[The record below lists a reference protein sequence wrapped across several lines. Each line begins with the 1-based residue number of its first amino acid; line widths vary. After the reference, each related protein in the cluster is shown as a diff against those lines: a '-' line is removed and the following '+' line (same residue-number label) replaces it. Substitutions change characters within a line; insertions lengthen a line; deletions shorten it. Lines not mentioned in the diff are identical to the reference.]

1 MGKLKDNKAISISF
15 FPLRQ
20 TETREMFPHV
30 ITTNWSHVRFG
41 LLDLNDM
48 SVYLESRRTTWTLF
62 MHCPKYLHNDSV
74 LQKKNVFSPSAK
86 LKLFLQGLFLYFYK
100 L

>member
-1 MGKLKDNKAISISF
+1 
-15 FPLRQ
+15 
-20 TETREMFPHV
+20 MFPHV

-74 LQKKNVFSPSAK
+74 LQKKKRFFTISKVKIILTRFIFV
-86 LKLFLQGLFLYFYK
+86 FLQTLAKPCEVSQGELTRTFK
-100 L
+100 LHHP